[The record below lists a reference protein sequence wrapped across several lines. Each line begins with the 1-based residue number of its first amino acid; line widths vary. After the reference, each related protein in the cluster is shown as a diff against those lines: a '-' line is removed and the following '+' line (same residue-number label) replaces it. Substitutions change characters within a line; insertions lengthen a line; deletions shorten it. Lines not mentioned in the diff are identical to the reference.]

1 MLTVKPSCE
10 RQMTHLSES
19 DYAIDTCLIP
29 RGGSRRRKSMEPK
42 MLANLAGTL
51 VPAASNTTSSGISP
65 VRALAPAPAPQ
76 QPQMSPTKEFL
87 TFDTP
92 KNRRETFILPKPTS
106 PVATQQEH
114 EQELAEDADGDT
126 APCTPVSPKYN
137 IEGGESGDFDSPLS
151 PTTPYYLSKGAA
163 LVQKTCPPKPST
175 AVSGAQPLLDGYT
188 PMDSNGIDD
197 GPSSNKGANSALFAG
212 FQGFPISGDLDE
224 IGDKALRERLE
235 RARRR
240 SLAWVPKVG
249 SPLRGVSYGL

>member
-1 MLTVKPSCE
+1 
-10 RQMTHLSES
+10 
-19 DYAIDTCLIP
+19 
-29 RGGSRRRKSMEPK
+29 

-65 VRALAPAPAPQ
+65 LRALAPVPAPQ

-92 KNRRETFILPKPTS
+92 KSRRETFILPKPTVS
-106 PVATQQEH
+106 VATQQEH
-114 EQELAEDADGDT
+114 EQELAEGAGGDI
-126 APCTPVSPKYN
+126 APCTPISPKYN
-137 IEGGESGDFDSPLS
+137 TEGGGESEEFDSPLS

-175 AVSGAQPLLDGYT
+175 ATVGAQPLLDGY
-188 PMDSNGIDD
+188 D
-197 GPSSNKGANSALFAG
+197 GNDHEGLSSKGNSALFAG
-212 FQGFPISGDLDE
+212 FQGFPISGDLGD